1 MNKRLTIAAFATAL
15 AGLAFYQA
23 GPRRDVPA
31 DLRDAMSD
39 SGESASALDD
49 LRRTGPRGGTPA
61 PSAPVSKAMPAQS
74 AAGAFKTDLA
84 FDKDLPADL
93 QRQLLADLAFAGTL
107 AGRNTSPL
115 HNSIFGQMGGPSYTR
130 FFGSRIKMVGL
141 NDWGKTPVVACVIPA
156 IEPSKMWLG
165 DHYIKASHPQIA
177 RIMILFHESRHA
189 DPENENWRH
198 VNCPDP
204 FRDANGKD
212 LLSSLTGVPLA
223 GKRGCDVSALGSY
236 GASVIMLKNI
246 QRYCTNC
253 TEKVRMD
260 AGLYADDQLIRI
272 VDANARNAIRDDVYR

>member
-1 MNKRLTIAAFATAL
+1 MNKGIAIAAFAAAL
-15 AGLAFYQA
+15 SGLALYQA
-23 GPRRDVPA
+23 GTRHAVPS
-31 DLRDAMSD
+31 DLRDAVKDSD
-39 SGESASALDD
+39 GSGSALGS
-49 LRRTGPRGGTPA
+49 LRSAGPAGAPVPTPVAA
-61 PSAPVSKAMPAQS
+61 PSPAANQLPAGVAPV
-74 AAGAFKTDLA
+74 

-93 QRQLLADLAFAGTL
+93 QRQLIADLAFAGTL
-107 AGRNTSPL
+107 SGRNTSPL
-115 HNSIFGQMGGPSYTR
+115 HNSIFGQMSGPSYMR

-141 NDWGKTPVVACVIPA
+141 NDWSKTPVVACVIPA

-165 DHYIKASHPQIA
+165 DYYVKTSHPQIA

-253 TEKVRMD
+253 TEKVRID
-260 AGLYADDQLIRI
+260 AGLYADDQLMRI

>member
-15 AGLAFYQA
+15 AGLVLYQA
-23 GPRRDVPA
+23 RPRHAVPS
-31 DLRDAMSD
+31 DLRDAVADSD
-39 SGESASALDD
+39 GSGSALGA
-49 LRRTGPRGGTPA
+49 LRSAGPAGAPPPSPAAA
-61 PSAPVSKAMPAQS
+61 PSPAENQLPPGVAPV
-74 AAGAFKTDLA
+74 
-84 FDKDLPADL
+84 FDKDVPPDL
-93 QRQLLADLAFAGTL
+93 QRQLLADIAFAGAL

-115 HNSIFGQMGGPSYTR
+115 HNSIFGRMSGPSYAR

-141 NDWGKTPVVACVIPA
+141 YDWSKTPVVACVIPA
-156 IEPSKMWLG
+156 ISPSKMWLTDSYVRSG
-165 DHYIKASHPQIA
+165 HPQIA
-177 RIMILFHESRHA
+177 RLMIVFHESRHA

-204 FRDANGKD
+204 FRDVNGKD

-223 GKRGCDVSALGSY
+223 GKRGCDASALGSY

-260 AGLYADDQLIRI
+260 AGLYADDQLMRI
-272 VDANARNAIRDDVYR
+272 VDSGARNAIQDDVYR